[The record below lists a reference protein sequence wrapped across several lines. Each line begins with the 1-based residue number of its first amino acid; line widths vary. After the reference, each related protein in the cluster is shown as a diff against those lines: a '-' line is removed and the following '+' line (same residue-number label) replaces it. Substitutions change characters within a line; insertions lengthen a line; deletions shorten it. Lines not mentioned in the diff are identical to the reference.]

1 MRSSII
7 ENTPKKPQQD
17 SYRTLSASKS
27 ALMPPLAL
35 QSDRPIR
42 KADDQ
47 RAVRLRVNRFSW
59 SRMTSTAPP
68 GIARF
73 EGTLDHYSGDGV
85 IVFFNDPLPTPE
97 PTEPAI
103 AMAIAMREA
112 AQQVLKTWR
121 RHGHD
126 LGFSVGI
133 SQGFATLARS
143 ALPNAWTTPPSVNKD
158 TFVIALFNVIC
169 APCALDTLV
178 RARIC
183 LSNSRARRAWE

>member
-126 LGFSVGI
+126 LGFSVGN
-133 SQGFATLARS
+133 SQGFATLGPIGFAECMDYT
-143 ALPNAWTTPPSVNKD
+143 A
-158 TFVIALFNVIC
+158 IGQ
-169 APCALDTLV
+169 
-178 RARIC
+178 
-183 LSNSRARRAWE
+183 

>member
-1 MRSSII
+1 V
-7 ENTPKKPQQD
+7 
-17 SYRTLSASKS
+17 LFGC
-27 ALMPPLAL
+27 
-35 QSDRPIR
+35 
-42 KADDQ
+42 
-47 RAVRLRVNRFSW
+47 AVSRFSW

-112 AQQVLKTWR
+112 AQQVLQTWR

-133 SQGFATLARS
+133 SQGFATLGPIGFAECMDYT
-143 ALPNAWTTPPSVNKD
+143 A
-158 TFVIALFNVIC
+158 IGQ
-169 APCALDTLV
+169 
-178 RARIC
+178 
-183 LSNSRARRAWE
+183 